1 MPNLRAIKISRR
13 TMRPGYP
20 RTITNLQIVLNTQ
33 KILTWIKLPNS
44 KTTCQTFSS
53 AKIPKSKISN
63 RPKNPSII
71 LITWNPQYRLREVR
85 RLYIFYPM
93 NENLITQHLFN
104 RRSGLFFRGSAKFG
118 GQAKG
123 KKEEL
128 FPLAWERKKEEG
140 PPNRRLNI
148 F

>member
-1 MPNLRAIKISRR
+1 MPNLRAIKISRG

-20 RTITNLQIVLNTQ
+20 GTITNLQIVLNTQ
-33 KILTWIKLPNS
+33 KILTWITLPNS

-53 AKIPKSKISN
+53 PKSRNRKFQTVRKILRSSLS
-63 RPKNPSII
+63 PEIHSIAYGKFVDC
-71 LITWNPQYRLREVR
+71 TFFTQWTK
-85 RLYIFYPM
+85 
-93 NENLITQHLFN
+93 NLITQHLFN

-128 FPLAWERKKEEG
+128 FPLASERKKEEG

>member
-1 MPNLRAIKISRR
+1 MPNLRAIKISRG

-53 AKIPKSKISN
+53 PKIPKSKISN

-71 LITWNPQYRLREVR
+71 PITWNPQYRLREVR

-93 NENLITQHLFN
+93 NKKFN
-104 RRSGLFFRGSAKFG
+104 NTTFVQPAIRPFFRGSAKFG

-128 FPLAWERKKEEG
+128 FPLASERKKEEG

>member
-1 MPNLRAIKISRR
+1 MPNLRAIKISRG

-53 AKIPKSKISN
+53 PKIPKSKISN

-71 LITWNPQYRLREVR
+71 PITWNPQYRLREVR

-93 NENLITQHLFN
+93 NKKFN
-104 RRSGLFFRGSAKFG
+104 NTTFVQPADQAFFFGEARNSADR
-118 GQAKG
+118 QRG
-123 KKEEL
+123 KKRSFFLSPRKEK
-128 FPLAWERKKEEG
+128 RKKDLLIAG
-140 PPNRRLNI
+140 
-148 F
+148 